1 MKYVKEIVIIFG
13 ITMVGELLNMFIPLP
28 VPAGVYGLFILLGG
42 LCTKVIS
49 LSDVEVTGNLL
60 LDLMPVMFIP
70 AAVGIIDKIEELK
83 AIMIPMLIITFVTS
97 GYLAVVGVVCG
108 HNWPAFLGFRG
119 GKGVATSLGSMIA
132 INPVLALSCF
142 GIFLVIVAIT
152 KYVSLGAIVGISMS
166 PIMMIFTKNSKGLI
180 ATLFLTVSVI
190 YTHRENIK
198 RLLSGTERK
207 LGEKK

>member
-1 MKYVKEIVIIFG
+1 MSAVYVLVGLIAYLIGSVNFAIIFSKKFAG
-13 ITMVGELLNMFIPLP
+13 FDVREKGSKNAGTTNVLRTVGKKAAILTLICDILK
-28 VPAGVYGLFILLGG
+28 GVVAVLIAILA
-42 LCTKVIS
+42 TKIWNHA
-49 LSDVEVTGNLL
+49 DVE
-60 LDLMPVMFIP
+60 I
-70 AAVGIIDKIEELK
+70 LK
-83 AIMIPMLIITFVTS
+83 
-97 GYLAVVGVVCG
+97 YLAGFMAIVGHTFPV
-108 HNWPAFLGFRG
+108 FYGFKG

>member
-1 MKYVKEIVIIFG
+1 MLSYILIVII
-13 ITMVGELLNMFIPLP
+13 
-28 VPAGVYGLFILLGG
+28 AYLLGNISTSYIIAKKMMG
-42 LCTKVIS
+42 VDIRTQGSGNAGSTNVLRTLGKKAGAMTFIGDLLKGVI
-49 LSDVEVTGNLL
+49 
-60 LDLMPVMFIP
+60 
-70 AAVGIIDKIEELK
+70 AV
-83 AIMIPMLIITFVTS
+83 LIGKLIATISGVDIATA

-152 KYVSLGAIVGISMS
+152 KYVSLGAISMS
-166 PIMMIFTKNSKGLI
+166 PIMMVFTKNSKGLI

>member
-1 MKYVKEIVIIFG
+1 MLSYILIVII
-13 ITMVGELLNMFIPLP
+13 
-28 VPAGVYGLFILLGG
+28 AYLLGNISTSYIIAKKMMG
-42 LCTKVIS
+42 VDIRTQGSGNAGSTNVLRTLGKKAGAMTFIGDLLKGVI
-49 LSDVEVTGNLL
+49 
-60 LDLMPVMFIP
+60 
-70 AAVGIIDKIEELK
+70 AV
-83 AIMIPMLIITFVTS
+83 LIGKLIATISGVDIATA
-97 GYLAVVGVVCG
+97 GYLAVVG

-152 KYVSLGAIVGISMS
+152 KYVSLGAIIGISMS
-166 PIMMIFTKNSKGLI
+166 PIMMVFTKNSKGLI

>member
-1 MKYVKEIVIIFG
+1 MLSYILIVII
-13 ITMVGELLNMFIPLP
+13 
-28 VPAGVYGLFILLGG
+28 AYLLGNISTSYILAKKMMG
-42 LCTKVIS
+42 VDIRTQGSGNAGSTNVLRTLGKKAGAMTFIGDLLKGVI
-49 LSDVEVTGNLL
+49 
-60 LDLMPVMFIP
+60 
-70 AAVGIIDKIEELK
+70 AV
-83 AIMIPMLIITFVTS
+83 LIAKLIATISGVDIATA

-132 INPVLALSCF
+132 INPVLASSCF

-152 KYVSLGAIVGISMS
+152 KYVSLGAIIGISMS